1 MKHSPYTPATIAK
14 AIVALAVA
22 TIGAAATSAGG
33 ADLSVLSLGGWAAA
47 LGVGLTAF
55 AGVFVTPNKP
65 NDAGAS
71 AADQIINNIP
81 VVIST
86 ANDALADLDR
96 VKAAASEALSQIP
109 VFGPLTKQILD
120 SVNR

>member
-1 MKHSPYTPATIAK
+1 MTYTPATIAK
-14 AIVALAVA
+14 AIVAFAVA
-22 TIGAAATSAGG
+22 TVGAAATSAGG
-33 ADLSVLSLGGWAAA
+33 ADLSVLSLGSWAAA

-55 AGVFVTPNKP
+55 GSVFVVPNKP
-65 NDAGAS
+65 SDSGAS

-81 VVIST
+81 LVIST

-96 VKAAASEALSQIP
+96 VKVAASEALAQIP